1 MLHAAAIPVAKQC
14 ITQSDIVI
22 PQFHVLNRFISA
34 SVVLVDTQ
42 SNFNL
47 TRQEKNPVLLLAIQY
62 HFTE

>member
-22 PQFHVLNRFISA
+22 PRFHVLNIFTSA
-34 SVVLVDTQ
+34 SVVLVGTK

-47 TRQEKNPVLLLAIQY
+47 TGHEKTQCCY
-62 HFTE
+62 

>member
-14 ITQSDIVI
+14 ITQWDVVI
-22 PQFHVLNRFISA
+22 PRFHVLNRFTSA
-34 SVVLVDTQ
+34 SVVLVETQ

-47 TRQEKNPVLLLAIQY
+47 TGQEKHPVLLLAMQY